1 MGIGRVGTAPPRPAS
16 HYLYKSNPK
25 DHRPRF
31 PLIITDLQ
39 GHSRSLLIPEL
50 NVHVS
55 DLSHQKKGAKRSWY
69 GFALHTAVDM
79 RPA

>member
-31 PLIITDLQ
+31 PLIITCKAIAAA
-39 GHSRSLLIPEL
+39 SSSLNLMYTFP
-50 NVHVS
+50 
-55 DLSHQKKGAKRSWY
+55 
-69 GFALHTAVDM
+69 T
-79 RPA
+79 